1 MQPEGDRAVIT
12 HMRLH
17 RRWASLAACVAAV
30 GLVGCGTSAPVTK
43 PPVNV
48 TITAPTNG
56 ATVGVRQV
64 TVTGTVSP
72 ANAQVTVGGQPA
84 TVRGG
89 AFRRTVWLTGASQSV
104 AVTAQASGYTPA
116 QVQTTVSYSP
126 NLAAQLVAS
135 TQAIESPGA
144 AASQALGLSGGST
157 ASALASA
164 VALRSPRPAAKHRAS
179 TPATKRTRP
188 TSAPTP
194 APTTGKP
201 TPAPIT
207 SPPVTTPAPAPP
219 PVSAPAPAP
228 VLPSPAEIAAR
239 VKQHW
244 EGNCLKGQSGRR
256 VVPYCTCIYTHLVS
270 TGAFKTP
277 STVNALVR
285 RVNRYLHT
293 GDASHLTRRIM
304 RALVTCA
311 SRYPAAQSVG
321 GRTTVTPLSGSSHAP
336 VAPQPMPRLPVGPA
350 PTTTAPTST
359 TSTTTTSSSSS
370 TGLTQ

>member
-1 MQPEGDRAVIT
+1 
-12 HMRLH
+12 MRLH
-17 RRWASLAACVAAV
+17 RRWAPLVACTAAV

-64 TVTGTVSP
+64 TVTGTVTP
-72 ANAQVTVGGQPA
+72 ANAQVTVGGKPA

-104 AVTAQASGYTPA
+104 AVAAQATGYTPA
-116 QVQTTVSYSP
+116 LAKTTVSYSP

-135 TQAIESPGA
+135 TQAIESPGP
-144 AASQALGLSGGST
+144 AASQALGLSGSST

-164 VALRSPRPAAKHRAS
+164 VAHPSPAPAAKHTAS
-179 TPATKRTRP
+179 KPVKNSTGP
-188 TSAPTP
+188 TSG
-194 APTTGKP
+194 PTTGKP

-207 SPPVTTPAPAPP
+207 STPVTTPAPAPA
-219 PVSAPAPAP
+219 PVTAPAPAP

-244 EGNCLKGQSGRR
+244 EGNCLKGQSGHK

-321 GRTTVTPLSGSSHAP
+321 GRTRVTPLSGASHAP
-336 VAPQPMPRLPVGPA
+336 VAPKPIPRLPVGPA
-350 PTTTAPTST
+350 PTTTAPTNT
-359 TSTTTTSSSSS
+359 TSTTTSSSSNS
-370 TGLTQ
+370 TGLSQ

>member
-1 MQPEGDRAVIT
+1 
-12 HMRLH
+12 MRLYG
-17 RRWASLAACVAAV
+17 RWAPLVACAAAV
-30 GLVGCGTSAPVTK
+30 GLAGCGTSAPVTK

-64 TVTGTVSP
+64 TVTGTVTP
-72 ANAQVTVGGQPA
+72 ATAQVMVAGKPA

-89 AFRRTVWLTGASQSV
+89 AFSRTVWLTGDSQSV
-104 AVTAQASGYTPA
+104 AVTAQASGYAPA
-116 QVQTTVSYSP
+116 QVNTTVSYSP

-135 TQAIESPGA
+135 TQALASPGPA
-144 AASQALGLSGGST
+144 AAQALGLSSGSS
-157 ASALASA
+157 AGALASA
-164 VALRSPRPAAKHRAS
+164 VALPSSSPSKHSAS
-179 TPATKRTRP
+179 KPPRKST
-188 TSAPTP
+188 APSP
-194 APTTGKP
+194 APTTSKPPTGKP

-207 SPPVTTPAPAPP
+207 SPPVTTPAPAPA
-219 PVSAPAPAP
+219 PVTTPAPMP
-228 VLPSPAEIAAR
+228 VLPSPAAIAAR

-244 EGNCLKGQSGRR
+244 EGNCLKGQSGKK

-277 STVNALVR
+277 RTVNALVR

-293 GDASHLTRRIM
+293 GDASRLSKRIM

-311 SRYPAAQSVG
+311 PRYPAAESVA
-321 GRTTVTPLSGSSHAP
+321 GRPTVTPLSGASHAP
-336 VAPQPMPRLPVGPA
+336 VAPKPMPRLPVDPTPTPTA
-350 PTTTAPTST
+350 PTTT

-370 TGLTQ
+370 ASGLSQ